1 MAIARR
7 LDKGASMDHTPNQY
21 DTDYSRHVKAVHRD
35 QALQSERDDAF
46 RRKSAWYAKTPTQ
59 RHHEPFAHLLGVV
72 AFFGAGYW
80 IHKNHS
86 DMVTLPPETPPL

>member
-1 MAIARR
+1 
-7 LDKGASMDHTPNQY
+7 MDHTPNQY